1 MEYYSFIHF
10 GINTINNVEWGKG
23 SENIAAFNPKKLD
36 TDQWCSVLKETG
48 SKGVIITAK
57 HHDGFC
63 LWATKETDHC
73 VTNTPFKKDIVKM
86 LSDSCKKYGLE
97 FGIYLSP
104 WDRHEK
110 TYGTEEYN
118 DFYIRQLKELCTN
131 YGEVFCF
138 WFDGA
143 CGEGPNG
150 KKQVYDW
157 QRYYSTIREL
167 QPNAVISVCGPDVR
181 WIGNEAGKVRESE
194 WSVVPA
200 DKEKEEAI
208 MENSQ
213 QTDDGGKEVSKT
225 DERDADLGSREVL
238 RNHSELMFKPAEADV
253 SINLGWFWHGNL
265 YYLFKKNRTAKD
277 LADLGIGSAGDLGH
291 HLNDGD
297 LDANGSEI
305 VSHFQADNTAADNHQ
320 ILGKGLH
327 IQDFTVGNH
336 KATGQT
342 FLQAGNGRNHSLGA
356 AGNCQAASV
365 VSSTVCLNGEATL
378 YTACNLCIAG
388 DNGDLVGA
396 HGSAN
401 TGDQSLNDFIF
412 SVNHLSVVV
421 GSTGNGDTKGCAFG
435 GMTVHLGRVQQGLG
449 RNAAF
454 IQTSTTQGSLLEQ
467 SDFQAALSSTL
478 GAQITAGAAA
488 NNKQVEQ
495 FHSLLPR
502 ITCSAEQ

>member
-36 TDQWCSVLKETG
+36 TDQWCSVLKKTG

-63 LWATKETDHC
+63 LWTTKQTDHC

-86 LSDSCKKYGLE
+86 LSESCKKYGLK

-131 YGEVFCF
+131 YGDVFCF

-150 KKQVYDW
+150 KKQIYDW

-181 WIGNEAGKVRESE
+181 WIGNEAGRVRESE
-194 WSVVPA
+194 WSVIPA

-238 RNHSELMFKPAEADV
+238 RNHSKLVFKPAEADV

-265 YYLFKKNRTAKD
+265 YYLFKRNRTAKD
-277 LADLGIGSAGDLGH
+277 LADIYFKTVGGNATLLLNVPPDRTGLINKREVKNLEKFTSLINEPFRSKIKDYKLSVINEELTERAYPENGSCAFNADEWIIKASFSKEEKVSAVVIREDLRFSQRIESFRVFAKKNESYIEVGKGTVIGSKKILFLKKAVTT
-291 HLNDGD
+291 
-297 LDANGSEI
+297 SELLFA
-305 VSHFQADNTAADNHQ
+305 V
-320 ILGKGLH
+320 
-327 IQDFTVGNH
+327 
-336 KATGQT
+336 TGV
-342 FLQAGNGRNHSLGA
+342 REDP
-356 AGNCQAASV
+356 V
-365 VSSTVCLNGEATL
+365 IRD
-378 YTACNLCIAG
+378 IAFY
-388 DNGDLVGA
+388 N
-396 HGSAN
+396 
-401 TGDQSLNDFIF
+401 
-412 SVNHLSVVV
+412 
-421 GSTGNGDTKGCAFG
+421 
-435 GMTVHLGRVQQGLG
+435 
-449 RNAAF
+449 
-454 IQTSTTQGSLLEQ
+454 
-467 SDFQAALSSTL
+467 
-478 GAQITAGAAA
+478 
-488 NNKQVEQ
+488 
-495 FHSLLPR
+495 
-502 ITCSAEQ
+502 

>member
-167 QPNAVISVCGPDVR
+167 QPKAVISVCGPDVR

-194 WSVVPA
+194 WSVIPA
-200 DKEKEEAI
+200 YSEKADAV
-208 MENSQ
+208 MEKSQ
-213 QTDDGGKEVSKT
+213 KNDDGGKQVLVLN
-225 DERDADLGSREVL
+225 ERETDLGSRERL
-238 RNHSELMFKPAEADV
+238 CGCDELMFKPAEADV

-277 LADLGIGSAGDLGH
+277 LADIYFKTVGGNATLL
-291 HLNDGD
+291 LNVPPNRDGLID
-297 LDANGSEI
+297 KREIRTLKKFKEMINAPFVSEI
-305 VSHFQADNTAADNHQ
+305 T
-320 ILGKGLH
+320 
-327 IQDFTVGNH
+327 DF
-336 KATGQT
+336 A
-342 FLQAGNGRNHSLGA
+342 L
-356 AGNCQAASV
+356 SV
-365 VSSTVCLNGEATL
+365 VDENTEERAVSDKESCSFGDNEYILKAAFSKDEEVSTLVLREDLRFSQRIESFEIYAKLNGE
-378 YTACNLCIAG
+378 YKK
-388 DNGDLVGA
+388 V
-396 HGSAN
+396 
-401 TGDQSLNDFIF
+401 
-412 SVNHLSVVV
+412 
-421 GSTGNGDTKGCAFG
+421 GNGTVIGSKKILFLKEKVKTSELLIAVTGTRENPVIRDIAFY
-435 GMTVHLGRVQQGLG
+435 
-449 RNAAF
+449 N
-454 IQTSTTQGSLLEQ
+454 
-467 SDFQAALSSTL
+467 
-478 GAQITAGAAA
+478 
-488 NNKQVEQ
+488 
-495 FHSLLPR
+495 
-502 ITCSAEQ
+502 

>member
-63 LWATKETDHC
+63 LWATKQTDHC

-86 LSDSCKKYGLE
+86 LSESCKKYGLK

-131 YGEVFCF
+131 YGDVFCF

-150 KKQVYDW
+150 KKQIYDW

-194 WSVVPA
+194 WSVIPA

-238 RNHSELMFKPAEADV
+238 RNHSELVFKPAEADV

-265 YYLFKKNRTAKD
+265 YYLFKRNRTAKD
-277 LADLGIGSAGDLGH
+277 LADIYFKTVGGNATLLLNVPPDRTGLINKREVKTLEKFTSLINEPFRSEIKDYKLSVINEELTERAYPENGSCAFNADEWIIKASFSKEEKVSAVVIREDLRFSQRIESFRVFAKKNESYIEVGKGTVIGSKKILFLEKAVTT
-291 HLNDGD
+291 
-297 LDANGSEI
+297 SELLFA
-305 VSHFQADNTAADNHQ
+305 V
-320 ILGKGLH
+320 
-327 IQDFTVGNH
+327 
-336 KATGQT
+336 TGV
-342 FLQAGNGRNHSLGA
+342 REDP
-356 AGNCQAASV
+356 V
-365 VSSTVCLNGEATL
+365 IRD
-378 YTACNLCIAG
+378 IAFY
-388 DNGDLVGA
+388 N
-396 HGSAN
+396 
-401 TGDQSLNDFIF
+401 
-412 SVNHLSVVV
+412 
-421 GSTGNGDTKGCAFG
+421 
-435 GMTVHLGRVQQGLG
+435 
-449 RNAAF
+449 
-454 IQTSTTQGSLLEQ
+454 
-467 SDFQAALSSTL
+467 
-478 GAQITAGAAA
+478 
-488 NNKQVEQ
+488 
-495 FHSLLPR
+495 
-502 ITCSAEQ
+502 

>member
-194 WSVVPA
+194 WSIVPA

-208 MENSQ
+208 MNNSQ
-213 QTDDGGKEVSKT
+213 QNDDGGKAISSVNEC
-225 DERDADLGSREVL
+225 DADLGSREVL
-238 RNHSELMFKPAEADV
+238 RNHTDLVFKPAESDV
-253 SINLGWFWHGNL
+253 SINLGWFWHNNL
-265 YYLFKKNRTAKD
+265 YYLFKRNRTAKD
-277 LADLGIGSAGDLGH
+277 LADIY
-291 HLNDGD
+291 
-297 LDANGSEI
+297 
-305 VSHFQADNTAADNHQ
+305 F
-320 ILGKGLH
+320 K
-327 IQDFTVGNH
+327 TVG
-336 KATGQT
+336 
-342 FLQAGNGRNHSLGA
+342 GN
-356 AGNCQAASV
+356 
-365 VSSTVCLNGEATL
+365 ATL
-378 YTACNLCIAG
+378 L
-388 DNGDLVGA
+388 
-396 HGSAN
+396 
-401 TGDQSLNDFIF
+401 LNVPPNKDGLIDKREEKTLKKFTQMINEPFRNKVTDFA
-412 SVNHLSVVV
+412 LSVINENTDEREVSKEESCSFRDDEYVLKVTFDKRETVSTLVIREDLRYSQRIESFEIYAKIDGKYKKVDKGTVV
-421 GSTGNGDTKGCAFG
+421 GSKKILFLKKEISTKELLIAVTGSRENPVIRDVAFY
-435 GMTVHLGRVQQGLG
+435 
-449 RNAAF
+449 
-454 IQTSTTQGSLLEQ
+454 S
-467 SDFQAALSSTL
+467 
-478 GAQITAGAAA
+478 
-488 NNKQVEQ
+488 
-495 FHSLLPR
+495 
-502 ITCSAEQ
+502 

>member
-194 WSVVPA
+194 WSVIPA
-200 DKEKEEAI
+200 YSEKADAV
-208 MENSQ
+208 MEKSQ
-213 QTDDGGKEVSKT
+213 KNDDGGKQVLVLN
-225 DERDADLGSREVL
+225 ERETDLGS
-238 RNHSELMFKPAEADV
+238 
-253 SINLGWFWHGNL
+253 
-265 YYLFKKNRTAKD
+265 
-277 LADLGIGSAGDLGH
+277 
-291 HLNDGD
+291 
-297 LDANGSEI
+297 
-305 VSHFQADNTAADNHQ
+305 
-320 ILGKGLH
+320 
-327 IQDFTVGNH
+327 
-336 KATGQT
+336 
-342 FLQAGNGRNHSLGA
+342 
-356 AGNCQAASV
+356 
-365 VSSTVCLNGEATL
+365 
-378 YTACNLCIAG
+378 
-388 DNGDLVGA
+388 
-396 HGSAN
+396 
-401 TGDQSLNDFIF
+401 
-412 SVNHLSVVV
+412 
-421 GSTGNGDTKGCAFG
+421 
-435 GMTVHLGRVQQGLG
+435 
-449 RNAAF
+449 
-454 IQTSTTQGSLLEQ
+454 
-467 SDFQAALSSTL
+467 
-478 GAQITAGAAA
+478 
-488 NNKQVEQ
+488 
-495 FHSLLPR
+495 
-502 ITCSAEQ
+502 

>member
-36 TDQWCSVLKETG
+36 TDQWCSVLKKTG

-86 LSDSCKKYGLE
+86 LSESCKKYGLK

-131 YGEVFCF
+131 YGDVFCF

-150 KKQVYDW
+150 KKQIYDW
-157 QRYYSTIREL
+157 QRYYRTIREL

-194 WSVVPA
+194 WSVIPA

-238 RNHSELMFKPAEADV
+238 RNHSELVFKPAEADV

-265 YYLFKKNRTAKD
+265 YYLFKRNRTAKD
-277 LADLGIGSAGDLGH
+277 LADIYFKTVGGNATLLLNVPPDRTGLINKREVKTLEKFTSLINEPFRSEIKDYKLSVINEELTERAYPENGSCAFNADEWIIKASFSKEEKVSAVVIREDLRFSQRIESFRVFAKKNESYIEVGKGTVIGSKKILFLEKAVTT
-291 HLNDGD
+291 
-297 LDANGSEI
+297 SELLFA
-305 VSHFQADNTAADNHQ
+305 V
-320 ILGKGLH
+320 
-327 IQDFTVGNH
+327 
-336 KATGQT
+336 TGV
-342 FLQAGNGRNHSLGA
+342 REDP
-356 AGNCQAASV
+356 V
-365 VSSTVCLNGEATL
+365 IRD
-378 YTACNLCIAG
+378 IAFY
-388 DNGDLVGA
+388 N
-396 HGSAN
+396 
-401 TGDQSLNDFIF
+401 
-412 SVNHLSVVV
+412 
-421 GSTGNGDTKGCAFG
+421 
-435 GMTVHLGRVQQGLG
+435 
-449 RNAAF
+449 
-454 IQTSTTQGSLLEQ
+454 
-467 SDFQAALSSTL
+467 
-478 GAQITAGAAA
+478 
-488 NNKQVEQ
+488 
-495 FHSLLPR
+495 
-502 ITCSAEQ
+502 

>member
-194 WSVVPA
+194 WSVIPA

-238 RNHSELMFKPAEADV
+238 RNHSELVFKPAEADV

-265 YYLFKKNRTAKD
+265 YYLFKRNRTAKD
-277 LADLGIGSAGDLGH
+277 LADIYFKTVGGNATLL
-291 HLNDGD
+291 LNVPPNRDGLID
-297 LDANGSEI
+297 KREIRTLKKFKEMINAPFVSEI
-305 VSHFQADNTAADNHQ
+305 TDYT
-320 ILGKGLH
+320 L
-327 IQDFTVGNH
+327 
-336 KATGQT
+336 
-342 FLQAGNGRNHSLGA
+342 
-356 AGNCQAASV
+356 SV
-365 VSSTVCLNGEATL
+365 VDENTEERAVSDKECCSFGDNEYILKAAFSKEEEVSTLVLREDLRFSQRIESFEIYAKLNGE
-378 YTACNLCIAG
+378 YKKI
-388 DNGDLVGA
+388 
-396 HGSAN
+396 
-401 TGDQSLNDFIF
+401 
-412 SVNHLSVVV
+412 
-421 GSTGNGDTKGCAFG
+421 GNGTVIGSKKILFLKEKVKTSELLIAVTGTRGNPVIRDIAFY
-435 GMTVHLGRVQQGLG
+435 
-449 RNAAF
+449 N
-454 IQTSTTQGSLLEQ
+454 
-467 SDFQAALSSTL
+467 
-478 GAQITAGAAA
+478 
-488 NNKQVEQ
+488 
-495 FHSLLPR
+495 
-502 ITCSAEQ
+502 